1 MREIPSYIRIAR
13 PVSEGPLGASALAVD
28 LGGFFATARE
38 VGFDPALLFLTLRA
52 LMLRHPL
59 GVPVRDLQWTLGAER
74 REVFRWLEFLEDA
87 GLATWQAR
95 GNSVIVEVDATESE
109 RTLFGPEDEPGVVH
123 RVPTRWFVR
132 TLPLVGRKAFLAYL
146 YLRSRERASGL
157 TAPLTI
163 GTVARASGQS
173 ARAATRA
180 LRRLR
185 RAGLCADGGGHGRF
199 VLTDP
204 PPLSRLQR
212 SYLRWL
218 ETGALPPTRSGRLR
232 LALWLSL
239 PVAVIL
245 TGLLLLLP

>member
-1 MREIPSYIRIAR
+1 MRELPSYIRIAR
-13 PVSEGPLGASALAVD
+13 PAQEGPLGPAALAVD

-38 VGFDPALLFLTLRA
+38 VGFDPALLLLTLRA
-52 LMLRHPL
+52 LMLRAPL

-74 REVFRWLEFLEDA
+74 REVFRWLGFLEDA

-95 GNSVIVEVDATESE
+95 GNAVTVEVDATEAE
-109 RTLFGPEDEPGVVH
+109 RTLFGPDDEPGVIH
-123 RVPTRWFVR
+123 RVPTRWFLR
-132 TLPLVGRKAFLAYL
+132 TLPLVGRKAFLVYL

-157 TAPLTI
+157 TAPLTL

-173 ARAATRA
+173 PRAAARA

-204 PPLSRLQR
+204 PPLSARER
-212 SYLRWL
+212 AYLRWL
-218 ETGALPPTRSGRLR
+218 EAGALPPTRTARVR
-232 LALWLSL
+232 LALGLAL
-239 PVAVIL
+239 PLLVIL
-245 TGLLLLLP
+245 TGFLLLLP

>member
-1 MREIPSYIRIAR
+1 MRELPSYIRIAR
-13 PVSEGPLGASALAVD
+13 PAQEGPLGSSALAVD

-38 VGFDPALLFLTLRA
+38 VGFDPALLLLTLRA
-52 LMLRHPL
+52 LMLRSPL

-74 REVFRWLEFLEDA
+74 REVFRWLGFLEDA

-95 GNSVIVEVDATESE
+95 GNAVTVEVDATEAE
-109 RTLFGPEDEPGVVH
+109 RTLFGPDDEPGVIH
-123 RVPTRWFVR
+123 RVPTRWFLR
-132 TLPLVGRKAFLAYL
+132 TLPLVGRKAFLVYL

-157 TAPLTI
+157 TAPLTL
-163 GTVARASGQS
+163 GTVARASGQ
-173 ARAATRA
+173 APRAAARA

-204 PPLSRLQR
+204 PPLLRFER
-212 SYLRWL
+212 AYLRWL
-218 ETGALPPTRSGRLR
+218 EAGAIPPTKAGRAR
-232 LALWLSL
+232 LALGLAL
-239 PVAVIL
+239 PLLVIL

>member
-1 MREIPSYIRIAR
+1 MRDLPSYIRIAR
-13 PVSEGPLGASALAVD
+13 PAQEGPLGPAALAVD

-38 VGFDPALLFLTLRA
+38 VGFDPALLLLTLRA
-52 LMLRHPL
+52 LMLRSPL

-74 REVFRWLEFLEDA
+74 REVFRWLDFLEDA

-95 GNSVIVEVDATESE
+95 GNAVTVEVDATEAE
-109 RTLFGPEDEPGVVH
+109 RTLFGPDDEPGVIH
-123 RVPTRWFVR
+123 RVPTRWFLR
-132 TLPLVGRKAFLAYL
+132 TLPLVGRKAFLVYL

-157 TAPLTI
+157 TAPLTL

-173 ARAATRA
+173 PRAAARA

-204 PPLSRLQR
+204 PPLSARER
-212 SYLRWL
+212 AYLRWL
-218 ETGALPPTRSGRLR
+218 EAGALPPTRTARVR
-232 LALWLSL
+232 LALGLAL
-239 PVAVIL
+239 PLLVIL
-245 TGLLLLLP
+245 TGFLLLLP